1 MNNSKYRRISRKRPP
16 NRPFS
21 HSCKQR
27 HQLEA
32 RVDNIQWLVWN
43 FPPEPRPEKVFHR
56 KVRGILSLLIS
67 LRMASLLITASLKK
81 HLSSVLQLSDKEMKK
96 KSHIP
101 FSCRTKAFP
110 VRALFYPLACKC
122 FFFCF
127 YVLSNSLVHFFR
139 EQLIESS
146 MPSPIL
152 TTISEQQGSEKSHLR
167 KVPATG

>member
-32 RVDNIQWLVWN
+32 RVNKIQWFVWN
-43 FPPEPRPEKVFHR
+43 CPPEPRPEKCFIEKCGAYCR
-56 KVRGILSLLIS
+56 FWFRFARLPCLSQ
-67 LRMASLLITASLKK
+67 RHK
-81 HLSSVLQLSDKEMKK
+81 LSSVLQLSDKEMKK

-101 FSCRTKAFP
+101 FSCWTKAFP
-110 VRALFYPLACKC
+110 VRALFYPRACKC
-122 FFFCF
+122 FFFLFLSVVELACPFF
-127 YVLSNSLVHFFR
+127 YR

-152 TTISEQQGSEKSHLR
+152 TTISEQQWSEKSHLR
-167 KVPATG
+167 KVPPTG